1 MPVRRGGWVA
11 AVPLLWA
18 VVVAPVSRSQEP
30 PQIAELPGTIF
41 ETKPQQGLLRFR
53 NSDGGT
59 PWHPSAD
66 WVVLAVPG
74 KTAIRVTGTAD
85 REILCPGL
93 FVRLTGELDDKG
105 VIQGEINA
113 LELVSAAS
121 NMQGGMFEPGAD
133 GTGKPV
139 AKLKAG
145 TFEIRGKLTKIK
157 DGQLTI
163 NAKKKISGKLAKDAT
178 LTVNS
183 TDLSLIGPDSPAT
196 IKGAYLKSEMPDADS
211 GRLGKFVATEVS
223 VEMTRPLKL
232 PAGG

>member
-1 MPVRRGGWVA
+1 M
-11 AVPLLWA
+11 PLLWA
-18 VVVAPVSRSQEP
+18 VVLASVARAQEP

-74 KTAIRVTGTAD
+74 KTAIR
-85 REILCPGL
+85 
-93 FVRLTGELDDKG
+93 LTGELDDTG